1 MSKLDW
7 EKQKK
12 AEQPKE
18 KRWLGNRSKV
28 LLAYANGTKNE
39 QARILKLIDAYK
51 GKPDFT
57 LDNLKSLIKGK
68 QK

>member
-1 MSKLDW
+1 MSDLMVWVTPILLWAVVALQIADY
-7 EKQKK
+7 KK
-12 AEQPKE
+12 RKATSAEIQ
-18 KRWLGNRSKV
+18 
-28 LLAYANGTKNE
+28 
-39 QARILKLIDAYK
+39 KLIDAYK